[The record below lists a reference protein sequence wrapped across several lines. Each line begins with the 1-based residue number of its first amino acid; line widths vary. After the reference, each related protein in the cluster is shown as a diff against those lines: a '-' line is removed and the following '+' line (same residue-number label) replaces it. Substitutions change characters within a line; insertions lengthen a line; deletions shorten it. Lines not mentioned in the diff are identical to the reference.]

1 MKKKFSAFTGQWS
14 TETLDQFNAQF
25 EWSC

>member
-25 EWSC
+25 EC